1 MIVIAAQL
9 AIHHIGRDDPHAHP
23 GVSRGMPDHTF
34 QQPVGCITAITAGHR
49 LAQGLC
55 GLLNFGK
62 IIVGLLQRFA
72 DLLYG

>member
-1 MIVIAAQL
+1 MIRT
-9 AIHHIGRDDPHAHP
+9 HTP

-34 QQPVGCITAITAGHR
+34 QQPVGCITAITAGHL

-62 IIVGLLQRFA
+62 KLFA
-72 DLLYG
+72 CCSVSLTCSTGELTPPA